1 MGRNDM
7 TFIFSCI
14 AVLAALSIDS
24 NKEAYSNLALAI
36 VAVGF
41 AIAAAYI
48 KVNFK

>member
-1 MGRNDM
+1 M

-14 AVLAALSIDS
+14 AVIAALSIDS
-24 NKEAYSNLALAI
+24 DKDANTNIVLAI

-41 AIAAAYI
+41 AISAAYI

>member
-7 TFIFSCI
+7 TFIFACI

-24 NKEAYSNLALAI
+24 NKGAPVNLALAV

-41 AIAAAYI
+41 AISVAYI
-48 KVNFK
+48 KVNSK

>member
-1 MGRNDM
+1 M

-14 AVLAALSIDS
+14 AVIAALSIDS
-24 NKEAYSNLALAI
+24 DKDANTNFVLAF

-41 AIAAAYI
+41 AISAAYI

>member
-24 NKEAYSNLALAI
+24 NKGAHVNLALAV